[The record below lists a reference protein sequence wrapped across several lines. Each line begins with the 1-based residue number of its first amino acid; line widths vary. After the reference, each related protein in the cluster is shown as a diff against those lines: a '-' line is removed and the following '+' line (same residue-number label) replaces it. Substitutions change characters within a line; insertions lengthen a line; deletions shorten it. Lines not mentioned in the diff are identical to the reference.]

1 MAKNEFVFEAP
12 EPVSIPVVDSSERF
26 PVRRVYCVG
35 RNYVAHVREMGG
47 SEDRDP
53 PIFFQKPVDSVV
65 QDGAV
70 VAYPTMTNDYH
81 HEMEMFVALKS
92 GGYNIPS
99 AEALDHVYGYG
110 VGFDMTRRDIQGSGR
125 PWEIAKSFDQSCPV
139 GPISTVE
146 SVGHISSG
154 NIKLTVNGKATQESD
169 LNLMIWTVPE
179 IIANLSNFF
188 ELKAGDIILTGTPHG
203 VGPVKTGDVLVGTID
218 KLAPLTI
225 HVGSNAA

>member
-1 MAKNEFVFEAP
+1 MAKNGFVFEAP

>member
-1 MAKNEFVFEAP
+1 MAKNGFVFEAP

-65 QDGAV
+65 QGGAV

>member
-1 MAKNEFVFEAP
+1 MAKNGFVIDAP
-12 EPVSIPVVDSSERF
+12 EQVSIPVAGSSDRF

-53 PIFFQKPVDSVV
+53 PIFFQKPTDSVV
-65 QDGAV
+65 LDGAT
-70 VAYPTMTNDYH
+70 VAYPTMTGDYH
-81 HEMEMFVALKS
+81 HEMEMVVALKS
-92 GGYNIPS
+92 GGYNIPA
-99 AEALDHVYGYG
+99 AEALDHIYGYG

-125 PWEIAKSFDQSCPV
+125 PWEVAKSFDESCPV
-139 GPISTVE
+139 GAISTVE

-154 NIKLTVNGKATQESD
+154 NIKLTVNGKAMQDSD
-169 LNLMIWTVPE
+169 LNLLIWTVPE
-179 IIANLSNFF
+179 IIANLSNYF

-225 HVGSNAA
+225 HIGENAA

>member
-1 MAKNEFVFEAP
+1 MAKNGFVIDAP
-12 EPVSIPVVDSSERF
+12 EQVSIPVAGSSDRF

-53 PIFFQKPVDSVV
+53 PIFFQKPTDSVV
-65 QDGAV
+65 LDGAT
-70 VAYPTMTNDYH
+70 VAYPTMTGDYH
-81 HEMEMFVALKS
+81 HEMEMVVALKS
-92 GGYNIPS
+92 GGYNIPA
-99 AEALDHVYGYG
+99 AEALDHIYGYG
-110 VGFDMTRRDIQGSGR
+110 VGLDMTRRDIQGSGR
-125 PWEIAKSFDQSCPV
+125 PWEVAKSFDESCPV
-139 GPISTVE
+139 GAISTVE

-154 NIKLTVNGKATQESD
+154 NIKLTVNGKATQDSD
-169 LNLMIWTVPE
+169 LNLLIWTVPE
-179 IIANLSNFF
+179 IIANLSNYF

-225 HVGSNAA
+225 HIGENAA

>member
-1 MAKNEFVFEAP
+1 MAKNGFVIDAP
-12 EPVSIPVVDSSERF
+12 EQVSIPVAGSSDRF

-53 PIFFQKPVDSVV
+53 PIFFQKPTDSVV
-65 QDGAV
+65 LDGAT
-70 VAYPTMTNDYH
+70 VAYPTMTGDHH
-81 HEMEMFVALKS
+81 HEMEMVVALKS
-92 GGYNIPS
+92 GGYNIPA
-99 AEALDHVYGYG
+99 AEALDHIYGYG

-125 PWEIAKSFDQSCPV
+125 PWEVAKSFDESCPV
-139 GPISTVE
+139 GAISTVE

-154 NIKLTVNGKATQESD
+154 NIKLTVNGKAMQDSD
-169 LNLMIWTVPE
+169 LNLLIWTVPE
-179 IIANLSNFF
+179 IIANLSNYF

-225 HVGSNAA
+225 HIGENAA